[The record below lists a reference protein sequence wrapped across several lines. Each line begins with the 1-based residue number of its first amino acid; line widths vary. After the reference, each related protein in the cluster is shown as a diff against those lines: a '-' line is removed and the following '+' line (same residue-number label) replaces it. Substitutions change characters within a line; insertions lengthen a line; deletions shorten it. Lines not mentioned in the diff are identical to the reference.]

1 MQDILKEYGPVLITV
16 AVIGALLLIV
26 SLLVGNGK
34 GKDMNSTGVVGHM
47 FGEVFNKMGDQA
59 NTFIPGNTQ

>member
-16 AVIGALLLIV
+16 AVIGSLLLIV

-34 GKDMNSTGVVGHM
+34 GKTMDDTGVVGQL
-47 FGEVFNKMGDQA
+47 FKSVFDSMGDKSKSFLDGVGQ
-59 NTFIPGNTQ
+59 

>member
-34 GKDMNSTGVVGHM
+34 GTDMNQTGVVGKM
-47 FGEVFNKMGDQA
+47 FKGVFDSMGNKS
-59 NTFIPGNTQ
+59 NSFLN

>member
-26 SLLVGNGK
+26 TLLVGNGK
-34 GKDMNSTGVVGHM
+34 GTDMNSTGVVGKM
-47 FGEVFNKMGDQA
+47 FNDLFTKMGSKS
-59 NTFIPGNTQ
+59 NSFIN